1 VINALDA
8 PGNRFA
14 ARTWSNVSSKHRIRL
29 SLRPSGT
36 LDVLNFLELDFVI
49 SERAQIH
56 RRHTFRALSFA
67 INAPSAARFCS
78 LRQAL

>member
-1 VINALDA
+1 MSQSEGPLVLVERLKQA
-8 PGNRFA
+8 P
-14 ARTWSNVSSKHRIRL
+14 RIRL